1 MAVSATVWC
10 MVEIWIFLF
19 CLEENSKIML
29 KDDNGLKIISAL
41 NCCEIIFL
49 YNLKIYLGQCAL

>member
-10 MVEIWIFLF
+10 MIEIWIFLF
-19 CLEENSKIML
+19 CLEEKSKIML

-41 NCCEIIFL
+41 NCCEIIL
-49 YNLKIYLGQCAL
+49 YNLKIYLCQGAL